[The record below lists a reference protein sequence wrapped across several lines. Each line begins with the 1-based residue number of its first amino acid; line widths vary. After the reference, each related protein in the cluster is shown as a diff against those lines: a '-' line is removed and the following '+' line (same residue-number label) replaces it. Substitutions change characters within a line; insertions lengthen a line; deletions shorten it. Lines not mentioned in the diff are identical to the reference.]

1 MPADGSSATVIDITD
16 LVGGGRDRELR
27 QVLSV
32 LRTTGFEPPPTL
44 LPAILARVD
53 DAGRFPWPSPHR
65 APRWVAYAGGVA
77 AGAAGAVMLASRSRR
92 LTG

>member
-1 MPADGSSATVIDITD
+1 MPAEGSLAAVIDITD
-16 LVGGGRDRELR
+16 LVGERRDRELR

-32 LRTTGFEPPPTL
+32 LRTTAYEPPPTL
-44 LPAILARVD
+44 LPAIFARVD
-53 DAGRFPWPSPHR
+53 DASRFPWPVPPR

>member
-1 MPADGSSATVIDITD
+1 MPVDGPSATVIDVTD

-27 QVLSV
+27 QVLAP
-32 LRTTGFEPPPTL
+32 LRTTVIEPPPML

-53 DAGRFPWPSPHR
+53 DASRFSWPVPAR

-92 LTG
+92 LPG